1 MNPRHVAT
9 KPVPLLMRLGSLGAR
24 SEGREDPK
32 DFFPA
37 ALGTGSQLQAR
48 KSPRNEV
55 TEVAGDSAG
64 VPLSRRPPAVRA
76 RDKRARVGDGTP
88 GFHPCRGCPAAG
100 VGGMSDKA

>member
-1 MNPRHVAT
+1 
-9 KPVPLLMRLGSLGAR
+9 MRLGSLGAR

-88 GFHPCRGCPAAG
+88 GFHPRPCALRRGWEACLINNKYVTLG
-100 VGGMSDKA
+100 EVKLDES